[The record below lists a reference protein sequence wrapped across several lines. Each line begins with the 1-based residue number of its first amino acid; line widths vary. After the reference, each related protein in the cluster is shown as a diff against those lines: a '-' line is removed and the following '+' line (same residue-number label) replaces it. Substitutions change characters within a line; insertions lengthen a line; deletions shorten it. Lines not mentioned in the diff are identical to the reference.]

1 MKKTNRY
8 FVIGLILALFL
19 NIFFYASLQKNYPA
33 EPQDLSVV
41 EDHLYLRYPVY
52 FVGENRIIKDYVTIN
67 HIWRDRSQNALD
79 SYFSQANLPFESRGE
94 QILQIAIDKLTVTP
108 DRIYIYTKKASFR
121 SGHLSHENFYYYL
134 MSFVNTLTDGSR
146 KRAVSFIFDEK
157 AEAPLLYGVDMN
169 KAFYFDESIVHSNY
183 THIQEFMRSFFVEMY
198 GEDPQ
203 QAFRKLSREFKH
215 GYHLKDFTRAFKDY
229 VFHKNSE
236 FPLDFIIEKEF
247 DQFKVTVT
255 FKANRGYAKEIWY
268 VQERDGRPYVSFSQD
283 LLNALP

>member
-8 FVIGLILALFL
+8 FVLGLILAFLF
-19 NIFFYASLQKNYPA
+19 NIYFYGKLQKHYPT
-33 EPQDLSVV
+33 EPHDLTVV

-52 FVGENRIIKDYVTIN
+52 FVGENRIIKDYIFVN
-67 HIWRDRSQNALD
+67 HIWRDRSENAID
-79 SYFSQANLPFESRGE
+79 CYFSQLNLPFESRGE

-108 DRIYIYTKKASFR
+108 DRIYVYTKKASFQ
-121 SGHLSHENFYYYL
+121 SSHLSHENFYYYL

-183 THIQEFMRSFFVEMY
+183 TDIQEFMRSFYIEMY

-203 QAFRKLSREFKH
+203 QAYRKISREFKQD
-215 GYHLKDFTRAFKDY
+215 YNSKDFTRAFKDY

-247 DQFKVTVT
+247 DQYKVTVV
-255 FKANRGYAKEIWY
+255 FRPNSGYAKETWY
-268 VQERDGRPYVSFSQD
+268 VQERDGRLYISYSQD
-283 LLNALP
+283 LLNTLP